1 MDSFEKYNWLW
12 KKKID
17 KELNSFNDGNP
28 QLEDFE
34 NKLSDFAQSEA
45 EVGTILIQHQIGA
58 LSLKTNNVKT
68 GLHKWI
74 VLWKDAYA
82 KDLLKKAQTNIDN
95 LTEEIKHIR
104 LKIEKPAK
112 DVDSLGNVMYALE
125 EIRKKQSTIEIEFRP
140 VIEMYNL
147 LENYLDDED
156 INKEGNKDPSQII
169 NKDWDELVQQA
180 VQVRNNLQGQQSDFK
195 KTLIVGV
202 KVLVED
208 VVSFRKNFE
217 ENGPMVAGIEP
228 KEALNRLKLQ
238 SEEYQIRERKFNS
251 YNAGEVL
258 FGLPH
263 QSYPELE
270 KTKKEIDLLDKLYS
284 LYSKVKDTIS
294 KWKDVP
300 WTEISEERSTMVDQ
314 TQTQLAK
321 MVDQTDTFGRDCQ
334 KLPGPLKQWDAYKE
348 LKQEI
353 DDMALILPLVQ
364 SLADPSIK
372 PRHWDEIIEMTKE
385 QIPYDDETF
394 LLKDLLAAP
403 LLKHNDDILDIAES
417 AVKQLKLEA
426 TLNGEISQFWEECEL
441 EVKGYKNVEACMLG
455 GNIQD
460 IQEKLEEHIM
470 ALNQMNAMRYVTPF
484 KTIVL
489 EKITSL
495 SETADIIEKWLKV

>member
-1 MDSFEKYNWLW
+1 MPEDQREPFYDWIAKDKEIVKVILLLTGSIQGTKNNVNKFLDSFEKYNWLW

-17 KELNSFNDGNP
+17 KELTSFNDSNP

-34 NKLSDFAQSEA
+34 AKLSDFATSES
-45 EVGTILIQHQIGA
+45 EVGTIMIQHQIGA

-68 GLHKWI
+68 GLQKWI
-74 VLWKDAYA
+74 VMWKDAFA
-82 KDLLKKAQTNIDN
+82 KDLLKKAQSNIDN

-125 EIRKKQSTIEIEFRP
+125 EIRKKQSTIDIEFRP

-147 LENYLDDED
+147 LENYLEDED

-180 VQVRNNLQGQQSDFK
+180 VQVRNNLQGQQSEFK

-263 QSYPELE
+263 QSYPELD

-300 WTEISEERSTMVDQ
+300 WTEIAEERATM
-314 TQTQLAK
+314 
-321 MVDQTDTFGRDCQ
+321 
-334 KLPGPLKQWDAYKE
+334 
-348 LKQEI
+348 
-353 DDMALILPLVQ
+353 
-364 SLADPSIK
+364 
-372 PRHWDEIIEMTKE
+372 
-385 QIPYDDETF
+385 
-394 LLKDLLAAP
+394 
-403 LLKHNDDILDIAES
+403 
-417 AVKQLKLEA
+417 
-426 TLNGEISQFWEECEL
+426 
-441 EVKGYKNVEACMLG
+441 
-455 GNIQD
+455 
-460 IQEKLEEHIM
+460 
-470 ALNQMNAMRYVTPF
+470 
-484 KTIVL
+484 
-489 EKITSL
+489 
-495 SETADIIEKWLKV
+495 

>member
-1 MDSFEKYNWLW
+1 M
-12 KKKID
+12 
-17 KELNSFNDGNP
+17 
-28 QLEDFE
+28 
-34 NKLSDFAQSEA
+34 
-45 EVGTILIQHQIGA
+45 
-58 LSLKTNNVKT
+58 KTDNVKT
-68 GLHKWI
+68 GLQKWI
-74 VLWKDAYA
+74 AQWKNHFA

-104 LKIEKPAK
+104 LKIEKEA
-112 DVDSLGNVMYALE
+112 DSIDSLGNVMSALE

-147 LENYLDDED
+147 LETYLDEED

-169 NKDWDELVQQA
+169 NKDWNELVQQA
-180 VQVRNNLQGQQSDFK
+180 VEVRNGLQGRQSDFK
-195 KTLIVGV
+195 KSLIFGV
-202 KVLVED
+202 NHLVED
-208 VVSFRKNFE
+208 VVHFRKNFE
-217 ENGPMVAGIEP
+217 ENGPMVPGIEP

-251 YNAGEVL
+251 YNSGEVL

-284 LYSKVKDTIS
+284 LYSKVKDTIT

-300 WTEISEERSTMVDQ
+300 WTEIAEESLLPDQ

-321 MVDQTDTFGRDCQ
+321 MIDQTDSFGRDCT

-353 DDMALILPLVQ
+353 DDMVTILPIIQ
-364 SLADPSIK
+364 QLANPSIR
-372 PRHWDEIIEMTKE
+372 PRHWDEIIEMTKCE
-385 QIPYDDETF
+385 IPYEDETF
-394 LLKDLLAAP
+394 LLRDLLAVP
-403 LLKHNDDILDIAES
+403 LLKHQDDIMDIAES
-417 AVKQLKLEA
+417 AVKQLKLEGQ
-426 TLNGEISQFWEECEL
+426 LNGEISKFWEECEL
-441 EVKGYKNVEACMLG
+441 EVKGYKNIENCMLG

-484 KTIVL
+484 KAIVL
-489 EKITSL
+489 EKIT
-495 SETADIIEKWLKV
+495 